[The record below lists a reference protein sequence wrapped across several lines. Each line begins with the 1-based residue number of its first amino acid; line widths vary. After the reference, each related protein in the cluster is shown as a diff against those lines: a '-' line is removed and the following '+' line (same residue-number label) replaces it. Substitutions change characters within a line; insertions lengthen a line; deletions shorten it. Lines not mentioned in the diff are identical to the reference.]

1 MLRSCPVD
9 SDSGALVIESAAG
22 PGGPIDHVFS
32 GAYRRAAIEAVSGWD
47 ERMIANEDF
56 EADYRLRQA
65 GGVIWLEPSA
75 ATKWYTRES
84 LPALSRQ
91 MWLYGRHKAVTLRL
105 HPDSLRLRQ
114 LAPPALVLGLVAS
127 TALRTR
133 LGLALVGAY
142 AFGSAG
148 LGAEAARSSGASAA
162 CGALVPVV
170 VHTSWAF
177 GLLFGITACPSA
189 SSGSALPPR
198 RPDAEH

>member
-1 MLRSCPVD
+1 
-9 SDSGALVIESAAG
+9 
-22 PGGPIDHVFS
+22 
-32 GAYRRAAIEAVSGWD
+32 
-47 ERMIANEDF
+47 MIANEDF